1 MASNE
6 SIADYLGLYQDLVNP
21 HAFNPYAPPEKSP
34 VLNKQRSMKQYVK
47 YMLNRTAKMFSYE
60 NLPRSIPALELETL
74 LQVLGYAIITTV
86 PDAPNTLIGMDY
98 LPAGEHNMEPSGGE
112 DTDTSGSGVDN
123 SDNRLTISDRTDLY
137 AFYGGLGGEF
147 DAYYRPTV
155 ALVNN
160 PYLKF
165 DAKLTIGKDCAVIR
179 NDSHF
184 IGVMPMY
191 WRYASQMAEN
201 DVSIRSAQINSRE
214 RSIIIADNEKA
225 YDSAQVY
232 LQRLEAGDLAAIMD
246 APLIGNSRV
255 ENGTP
260 TAANAIIQLIELG
273 QYLKASW
280 FNEVGLNTSFN
291 MKREYL
297 SSEEI
302 AVNTDVL
309 MPLVD
314 DMLECRQRG
323 LEIVNSLYGTD
334 IKVKKS
340 SAWEHKDIQADNY
353 TEEKKD
359 GGKPSDV
366 QSEDT

>member
-1 MASNE
+1 MSDNE
-6 SIADYLGLYQDLVNP
+6 SISGYLGLYQDLVNP
-21 HAFNPYAPPEKSP
+21 HAFNPYAPPDVSP
-34 VLNKQRSMKQYVK
+34 VLNKKRSMQQYVK

-60 NLPRSIPALELETL
+60 NLPQSIPALELETL
-74 LQVLGYAIITTV
+74 LQVTGYAIIAPV
-86 PDAPNTLIGMDY
+86 PNAPAVLVGMDY

-112 DTDTSGSGVDN
+112 GVDSGGSGIDN
-123 SDNRLTISDRTDLY
+123 SDDCITISERNDLY
-137 AFYGGLGGEF
+137 AFYGGLGGEY

-165 DAKLTIGKDCAVIR
+165 DAKLTIGVDCAVIR

-191 WRYASQMAEN
+191 WRYAAQMAEN
-201 DVSIRSAQINSRE
+201 DVSVRSAQINSRE

-246 APLIGNSRV
+246 APLLGNSRV
-255 ENGTP
+255 ENGSP
-260 TAANAIIQLIELG
+260 SAANTIIQLIELG

-323 LEIVNSLYGTD
+323 LEIVNAMFGTD

-353 TEEKKD
+353 TEEKKN
-359 GGKPSDV
+359 GGETSDL
-366 QSEDT
+366 QSKDA